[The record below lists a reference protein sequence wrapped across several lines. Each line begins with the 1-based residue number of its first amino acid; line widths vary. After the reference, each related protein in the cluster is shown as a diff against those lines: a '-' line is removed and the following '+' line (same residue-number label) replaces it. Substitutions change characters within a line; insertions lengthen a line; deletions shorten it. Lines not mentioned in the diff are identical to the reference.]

1 MPFVLVLLF
10 FCCPSFIWLSHVC
23 SDFNTTRTFSFFHLS
38 GCATSHIALHT
49 IVFKAGPPRFEF
61 IARNASHF
69 TANGLRLLSS
79 RLSGYRQK
87 IDGHVLIGRCD
98 DLCTDATGS
107 ESNSKIS
114 EVEFL
119 LVDFFP
125 FISLALASC
134 GRFAF
139 ADHLTVY
146 FLVCRSLRVRM
157 AGMLRT

>member
-1 MPFVLVLLF
+1 MVYLK
-10 FCCPSFIWLSHVC
+10 CRACTC
-23 SDFNTTRTFSFFHLS
+23 
-38 GCATSHIALHT
+38 
-49 IVFKAGPPRFEF
+49 

-79 RLSGYRQK
+79 RLSGYQQK

-98 DLCTDATGS
+98 DLRPTGS

-134 GRFAF
+134 GRFAS

-146 FLVCRSLRVRM
+146 FLVCRSLRVWM
-157 AGMLRT
+157 AGMFANLTIFFRTTISIQRAFKLEKLEWQCGWEYKQAFSCLVASSGRL